1 MFEQL
6 NSSNTDILEC
16 LKITRIIAKHYN
28 DLEILEFIEN
38 ELSGYKEGD
47 LPDYRRVQAGRYE
60 EVIETIANVQAR
72 YKNIIDT
79 IKLPYSYSISNVL
92 NLLEEQEHSDK
103 SNISMMVKTESM
115 KKSLPMLIAPSE
127 FHDLILSVTLRLSD
141 YISDKIELT
150 SKLPFEET
158 IMNIFNRFHLI
169 ANVLKNRHSGKQ
181 PIIIED
187 EYDVQDLLNAL
198 LHLSF
203 DSVQKEEYLQRFGGK
218 NPKID
223 FFIPE
228 RIGIEVKKVKDRAH
242 SKRIVEEIS
251 ADKDLYSKDS
261 RIREL
266 YFFIYDPD
274 SKITNRVD
282 FKQDLEKNFS
292 DQFDIIKVI
301 VKPDI

>member
-38 ELSGYKEGD
+38 ELSGYKQGG
-47 LPDYRRVQAGRYE
+47 LPDYRQIQAGFYE
-60 EVIETIANVQAR
+60 DIIETNGFFQAR
-72 YKNIIDT
+72 YKNIIDS
-79 IKLPYSYSISNVL
+79 IDLPYSNSINNVL
-92 NLLEEQEHSDK
+92 NLLEEQKQSDK
-103 SNISMMVKTESM
+103 PNIIMMTKTESM
-115 KKSLPMLIAPSE
+115 KKSVRLLISPSE
-127 FHDLILSVTLRLSD
+127 LQDIILGVTLRLSD
-141 YISDKIELT
+141 YINEKIELT
-150 SKLPFEET
+150 SKLPYEET

-203 DSVQKEEYLQRFGGK
+203 DSVQKEEYLHRFGGK
-218 NPKID
+218 NPRID

-228 RIGIEVKKVKDRAH
+228 RIGIEVKKVKDRDH
-242 SKRIVEEIS
+242 GKKIIEEIS

-292 DQFDIIKVI
+292 DQFDVIKVI
-301 VKPDI
+301 VKPDL